1 MKWFRLHTEIKD
13 DPKMLELDDHQ
24 FRVWISVLS
33 MAGEADERGVI
44 PAYRPRGMA
53 ASLHT
58 TIEKMEAAF
67 LLFAE
72 LGMAERREDGALLIT
87 NFIRRQYDNPSDHP
101 EKIAA
106 RKARM
111 KEREENDSFSPTQN
125 QERVQ
130 NAAERVQNA
139 AERDGNDAERLYS
152 ENTQRILRE
161 YSETE
166 TETENTQRQSPP
178 DCQADAQS
186 EIAQKVETLKT
197 AEQKQVAP
205 LPKQKKIPLPTEP
218 ETLEYFAAKG
228 RPELASGFWDYWES
242 VGWKRR
248 GLRMDDWRA
257 TVRTWINRQD
267 DKHAPPA
274 PITFSNGSRASPNSG
289 RPVNNPAQTID
300 DIAAEIMTRPG
311 GQNELYTE
319 QTASDFYGESQAITI
334 QHQHAL
340 VGSNR
345 ADVPHRIP

>member
-24 FRVWISVLS
+24 FRIWISVLS

-130 NAAERVQNA
+130 DETGTSTERRRTPILR
-139 AERDGNDAERLYS
+139 EYS
-152 ENTQRILRE
+152 ENTQRILRDRDRDRK
-161 YSETE
+161 YTE
-166 TETENTQRQSPP
+166 TES
-178 DCQADAQS
+178 
-186 EIAQKVETLKT
+186 
-197 AEQKQVAP
+197 
-205 LPKQKKIPLPTEP
+205 
-218 ETLEYFAAKG
+218 
-228 RPELASGFWDYWES
+228 SG
-242 VGWKRR
+242 
-248 GLRMDDWRA
+248 L
-257 TVRTWINRQD
+257 
-267 DKHAPPA
+267 
-274 PITFSNGSRASPNSG
+274 SG
-289 RPVNNPAQTID
+289 RCSKRNSPK
-300 DIAAEIMTRPG
+300 
-311 GQNELYTE
+311 
-319 QTASDFYGESQAITI
+319 S
-334 QHQHAL
+334 
-340 VGSNR
+340 
-345 ADVPHRIP
+345 